1 MNTTRDMSKSVPH
14 IEITEPVYPSA
25 DAPESVWVTCRAE
38 WDAEREAF
46 VNREANSEW
55 MLDDEAFA
63 DSEYVVN
70 GAVFSSLAEAMEM
83 AVVGTAFEKSDPT
96 LVLE

>member
-1 MNTTRDMSKSVPH
+1 MTQDTAKSVPH

-38 WDAEREAF
+38 WDAEREVF
-46 VNREANSEW
+46 VNREADSEW
-55 MLDDEAFA
+55 MLDDAAFA
-63 DSEYVVN
+63 ASEYVVN
-70 GAVFSSLAEAMEM
+70 GKIFSSLAEALEM
-83 AVVGTAFEKSDPT
+83 AVVGTAFEESDPT